1 MQSDVV
7 TGLEIVGENAIHSFN
22 EFLGPED
29 AGLAKSSAPNSI
41 RARFGTNL
49 LKNAVHS
56 AVA

>member
-1 MQSDVV
+1 M

-29 AGLAKSSAPNSI
+29 SSVAKSSAPNSI
-41 RARFGTNL
+41 RARFGINSI
-49 LKNAVHS
+49 KNAVHS